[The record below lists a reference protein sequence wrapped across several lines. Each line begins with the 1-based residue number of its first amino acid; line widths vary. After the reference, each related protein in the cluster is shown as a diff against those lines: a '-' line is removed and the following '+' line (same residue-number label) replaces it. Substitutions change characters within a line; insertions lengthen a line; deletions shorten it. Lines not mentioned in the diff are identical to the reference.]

1 MQASV
6 SSESAMPPQAGNQG
20 AAKILI
26 LDDQLEV
33 AQFLAEMLTLVGYE
47 AVCESNP
54 NRALQRIEDEQFD
67 VVISD
72 FKMPEMSGREFF
84 EAATDIR
91 PGIDSRFIFLTG
103 DLSNMETEATIAA
116 LGVPALGKPFRLAT
130 VEQVVGDLI
139 AKNSAAE

>member
-1 MQASV
+1 MKT
-6 SSESAMPPQAGNQG
+6 EDGNQS

-47 AVCESNP
+47 TVCESNP
-54 NRALQRIEDEQFD
+54 NRALQRIEDDQFD

-84 EAATDIR
+84 EAATELKPEIAA
-91 PGIDSRFIFLTG
+91 RFIFLTG
-103 DLSNMETEATIAA
+103 DLFNMETEATIKA

-130 VEQVVGDLI
+130 VEQVVGDVI
-139 AKNSAAE
+139 AKNSAAD